1 VGAWNLSLVRAEQ
14 ADRLRYSLA
23 LLGLLA
29 WLLYT
34 RVFWTLHSFHA
45 TFPSCPFR
53 LLTGQPCP
61 LCGGTRSFAQM
72 WQGDVVG
79 AARYHPLGPALFVLT
94 LAGAAALAALVLR
107 GQVLRWR
114 PTRRAEHRLYWAVG
128 AVFLM
133 AWLYRLAFLPL
144 PL

>member
-34 RVFWTLHSFHA
+34 RVFWSLHSIHA
-45 TFPSCPFR
+45 TFPSCPFL

-72 WQGDVVG
+72 WQGDVQG
-79 AARYHPLGPALFVLT
+79 SARYHPLGPALFVLT
-94 LAGAAALAALVLR
+94 FAAVATLGALVLR
-107 GQVLRWR
+107 GRAVRWR
-114 PTRRAEHRLYWAVG
+114 PRRQAEQRLYWAIG
-128 AVFLM
+128 AVFLG
-133 AWLYRLAFLPL
+133 AWLFRLAFLPL
-144 PL
+144 PR

>member
-1 VGAWNLSLVRAEQ
+1 MGPWNLSLVRAER

-34 RVFWTLHSFHA
+34 RVFWSLHSIHA

-94 LAGAAALAALVLR
+94 FAGAAALAVLVLR
-107 GQVLRWR
+107 GQVVRWR
-114 PTRRAEHRLYWAVG
+114 LPRQVEQRLYWAIG
-128 AVFLM
+128 AVFLI